1 VAITSQVSQST
12 AEGLARSG
20 AEPFATIGDPV
31 EVFAS
36 EAGSCREAVDARG
49 LSGIAKAGRGVSDQ
63 PQAPEDLFVG

>member
-49 LSGIAKAGRGVSDQ
+49 
-63 PQAPEDLFVG
+63 